1 MAETSRPLSVGDRS
15 SIAEQIKDKVSRFTL
30 TYTWLIHRL
39 SDEGLLTDKFE
50 MSATLSGTRIGPKAD
65 EILCRSLDIL
75 NEYGRRSLHEKGFWN
90 PRISLIFLHSRRCRC
105 CGTGHDGSRRRHG
118 LHGYRPWLLPAVL

>member
-15 SIAEQIKDKVSRFTL
+15 SIAEQIKDKVSRSSL

-75 NEYGRRSLHEKGFWN
+75 NEYEEK
-90 PRISLIFLHSRRCRC
+90 I
-105 CGTGHDGSRRRHG
+105 GS
-118 LHGYRPWLLPAVL
+118 

>member
-30 TYTWLIHRL
+30 TYAWLIHRL

-75 NEYGRRSLHEKGFWN
+75 NEYEGK
-90 PRISLIFLHSRRCRC
+90 I
-105 CGTGHDGSRRRHG
+105 GS
-118 LHGYRPWLLPAVL
+118 